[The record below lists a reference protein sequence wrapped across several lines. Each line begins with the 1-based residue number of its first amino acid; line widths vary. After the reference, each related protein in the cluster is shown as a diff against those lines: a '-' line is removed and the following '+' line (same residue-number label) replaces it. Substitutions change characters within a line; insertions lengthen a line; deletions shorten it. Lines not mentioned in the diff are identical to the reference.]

1 MFKRKDLVKCIKNE
15 IAESKKLVQIFRPKR
30 VDESEDS
37 EEPVRMEQNFDV
49 PQDGEEFE
57 DS

>member
-1 MFKRKDLVKCIKNE
+1 MKCIKSE

-37 EEPVRMEQNFDV
+37 DEPIRMKTNGQV
-49 PQDGEEFE
+49 PQEGEEFE